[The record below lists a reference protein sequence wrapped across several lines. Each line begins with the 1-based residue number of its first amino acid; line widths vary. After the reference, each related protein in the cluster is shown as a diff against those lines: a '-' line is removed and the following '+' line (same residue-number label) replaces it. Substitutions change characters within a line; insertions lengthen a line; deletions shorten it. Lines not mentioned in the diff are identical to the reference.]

1 MFSIIWIYQMEKML
15 VWKERSRSKLLV
27 VVVIRLSQTVIY
39 VA

>member
-1 MFSIIWIYQMEKML
+1 MCSIIWIYQMEKML

-27 VVVIRLSQTVIY
+27 VVIRLSQTEIY